1 MNSNKKLFSRNEIN
15 LILAFF
21 GFFLGILIFTFF
33 TPNYYDQNEPVEI
46 EIPKGATLNSV
57 IDTLYSKDIINS
69 KTFMKITAFLYG
81 AETKIKH
88 GTYEIPNGLSYV
100 NLVELLIRGVQKEQI
115 LLTIPEGIWQKDLAE
130 LLHQKLGLSDD
141 KFLQLS
147 VNKPFISQ
155 LGIKSPSLEGYL
167 LPETYYFHTG
177 VKEVEVIKM
186 LSSEMNKFL
195 EKYRGRIE
203 ELEMSDNEVL
213 TLASIIEG
221 ESNIVEEFAK
231 ISGVYHNRL
240 KIGMALQ
247 ADPTIQYLVR
257 NKRKNKIYFKDLE
270 IDSKYNTYKYA
281 GLPPSPINNPGKDAI
296 IAALYPEE
304 NNYYYFVADGTG
316 GHIFAKNY
324 AEHQKNVNE
333 YRKWRRS
340 QN

>member
-1 MNSNKKLFSRNEIN
+1 
-15 LILAFF
+15 
-21 GFFLGILIFTFF
+21 
-33 TPNYYDQNEPVEI
+33 
-46 EIPKGATLNSV
+46 
-57 IDTLYSKDIINS
+57 
-69 KTFMKITAFLYG
+69 
-81 AETKIKH
+81 
-88 GTYEIPNGLSYV
+88 
-100 NLVELLIRGVQKEQI
+100 
-115 LLTIPEGIWQKDLAE
+115 
-130 LLHQKLGLSDD
+130 
-141 KFLQLS
+141 
-147 VNKPFISQ
+147 
-155 LGIKSPSLEGYL
+155 
-167 LPETYYFHTG
+167 
-177 VKEVEVIKM
+177 M
-186 LSSEMNKFL
+186 LSSEMNLFL

-203 ELEMSDNEVL
+203 ELDMSDNEVL

-296 IAALYPEE
+296 FAALYPEE